1 MKTFAAWQRIR
12 YIAYKETLH
21 IIRDPQTL
29 FFTLFI
35 PIVEMFFL
43 GFAINT
49 NIRDMRT
56 VVVDFCNT
64 QESRRL
70 IEQFE
75 NSGDFHVVERHLS
88 EKDASEA
95 IVAGRA
101 QVGIVIPEDF
111 SRKIQA
117 SQSSPFAVLVDG
129 TVSSIAAEAVNVG
142 NALALRA
149 SLEQVLR
156 ANTLPVESRPRV
168 LFNPDTKSSYF
179 FLPGLMVV
187 MCQMMATVLSA
198 NAIVR
203 EKESGTL
210 EQFYMTPVRRTEVI
224 LGKMIPYIVQTVIEF
239 FLILMV
245 MRVVFQVPIRGY
257 IVLLFA
263 LLIPFTLTMLAFG
276 LLISTKA
283 DTKDAAGQMAMGTI
297 IPSIF
302 LSGYVFPLDS
312 MPASFQVVACF
323 IPTTWLIDAAR
334 GIILRGADFSMLW
347 QHMLVLW
354 SMAIV
359 VTVFAA
365 VRMRKQVV

>member
-1 MKTFAAWQRIR
+1 MNFAAWQRIK
-12 YIAYKETLH
+12 YIAYKEMLH
-21 IIRDPQTL
+21 ILRDPQTL

-35 PIVEMFFL
+35 PIIEMFFL
-43 GFAINT
+43 GYAINT

-70 IEQFE
+70 IDQFE
-75 NSGDFHVVERHLS
+75 HSGDFLIVERCTS
-88 EKDASEA
+88 EQAASNA

-111 SRKIQA
+111 SRKVEAGQT
-117 SQSSPFAVLVDG
+117 SPFSVMVDG
-129 TVSSIAAEAVNVG
+129 TVSSIAAESVNVG

-149 SLEQVLR
+149 SLEQVTR
-156 ANTLPVESRPRV
+156 NRDLPVESRPRI
-168 LFNPDTKSSYF
+168 LFNPDTKSAYF

-210 EQFYMTPVRRTEVI
+210 EQFYMTPVRRGEVI
-224 LGKMIPYIVQTVIEF
+224 LGKMIPYVVQTTIEF
-239 FLILMV
+239 FLILLV
-245 MRVVFQVPIRGY
+245 MHLVFHVPIRGH
-257 IVLLFA
+257 VLLLFA
-263 LLIPFTLTMLAFG
+263 LLLPFTLTMLAFG

-283 DTKDAAGQMAMGTI
+283 ATKDAAGQMAMGTI

-312 MPASFQVVACF
+312 MPPFFQAVSYF

-334 GIILRGADFSMLW
+334 GIILRGADWSMLLR
-347 QHMLVLW
+347 HATALW
-354 SMAIV
+354 LMALV

-365 VRMRKQVV
+365 FRMQKQVV

>member
-1 MKTFAAWQRIR
+1 MNFAAWQRIR
-12 YIAYKETLH
+12 YIAYKEMLH
-21 IIRDPQTL
+21 ILRDPQTL

-70 IEQFE
+70 IDQFE
-75 NSGDFHVVERHLS
+75 HSGDFMVVERCNS
-88 EKDASEA
+88 EKEASQA

-101 QVGIVIPEDF
+101 QVGIVIPEDY
-111 SRKIQA
+111 SRKIEAGQT
-117 SQSSPFAVLVDG
+117 SPFAVLVDG
-129 TVSSIAAEAVNVG
+129 TVSSIAAESVNVG

-149 SLEQVLR
+149 SLQQVLTR
-156 ANTLPVESRPRV
+156 ELPVESRPRV

-210 EQFYMTPVRRTEVI
+210 EQFYMTPVRRGEVI
-224 LGKMIPYIVQTVIEF
+224 LGKMIPYVIQTTIEF
-239 FLILMV
+239 FLILLV
-245 MRVVFQVPIRGY
+245 MRIVFQVPVRGH
-257 IVLLFA
+257 VLLLFA

-312 MPASFQVVACF
+312 MPPFFKGLSYF

-334 GIILRGADFSMLW
+334 GIILRGTELSMLW
-347 QHMLVLW
+347 QHTTALW
-354 SMAIV
+354 TMAIV

>member
-1 MKTFAAWQRIR
+1 MNLAALQRIR
-12 YIAYKETLH
+12 YIAYKEMLH
-21 IIRDPQTL
+21 ILRDPQTL
-29 FFTLFI
+29 FFTLFL

-49 NIRDMRT
+49 NIRDMPT

-75 NSGDFHVVERHLS
+75 NSGDFRVVAKYQSER
-88 EKDASEA
+88 DASQA
-95 IVAGRA
+95 IVAGLA
-101 QVGIVIPEDF
+101 QVAVIIPEDF
-111 SRKIQA
+111 SRKLEA
-117 SQSSPFAVLVDG
+117 SQTSPFSVMVDG
-129 TVSSIAAEAVNVG
+129 TVSSIAAEAINVG

-149 SLEQVLR
+149 SLERVLKEQQ
-156 ANTLPVESRPRV
+156 LPVEARPRV

-210 EQFYMTPVRRTEVI
+210 EQFYMTPVRRSEVI
-224 LGKMIPYIVQTVIEF
+224 LGKMIPYVVQTTIEF
-239 FLILMV
+239 FLILSV
-245 MRVVFQVPIRGY
+245 MRIVFQVPIRGY
-257 IVLLFA
+257 VILLFA

-312 MPASFQVVACF
+312 MPPVFRFLSTF

-334 GIILRGADFSMLW
+334 GIILRGTNMQMLW
-347 QHMLVLW
+347 QHMSALW
-354 SMAIV
+354 AMAII
-359 VTVFAA
+359 VTIFAA
-365 VRMRKQVV
+365 VRMRKSVV

>member
-1 MKTFAAWQRIR
+1 MNLAAWQRIR
-12 YIAYKETLH
+12 FIAYKEMLH
-21 IIRDPQTL
+21 ILRDPQTL

-35 PIVEMFFL
+35 PIIEMFFL

-49 NIRDMRT
+49 NVRDIPT

-75 NSGDFHVVERHLS
+75 HSGDFKVVDRCVS
-88 EKDASEA
+88 EKDAHTL
-95 IVAGRA
+95 IVAGLA

-111 SRKIQA
+111 SRKLEA
-117 SQSSPFAVLVDG
+117 SQTSPFAVLVDG
-129 TVSSIAAEAVNVG
+129 TVSSIAAEAINVG
-142 NALALRA
+142 NALALRS

-156 ANTLPVESRPRV
+156 NQELPMEARPRV

-210 EQFYMTPVRRTEVI
+210 EQFYMTPVRRGEVI
-224 LGKMIPYIVQTVIEF
+224 LGKMIPYVVQTAIEF
-239 FLILMV
+239 FLILLV
-245 MRVVFQVPIRGY
+245 MRTVFQVPIRGY
-257 IVLLFA
+257 VLLLFA

-312 MPASFQVVACF
+312 MPPAFQTFANF

-334 GIILRGADFSMLW
+334 GIILRGTDLSMLW
-347 QHMLVLW
+347 RHTMALW
-354 SMAIV
+354 LMAII
-359 VTVFAA
+359 VTMIAA
-365 VRMRKQVV
+365 VRMRKKV

>member
-1 MKTFAAWQRIR
+1 MNWASLQRIR
-12 YIAYKETLH
+12 YIAYKEMLH
-21 IIRDPQTL
+21 ILRDPQTL

-75 NSGDFHVVERHLS
+75 HSGDFLVVERCMS
-88 EKDASEA
+88 EEQASQA

-101 QVGIVIPEDF
+101 QVGIVIPIDF
-111 SRKIQA
+111 SRKIEAGQT
-117 SQSSPFAVLVDG
+117 SPFAVLVDG
-129 TVSSIAAEAVNVG
+129 TVSSIAAESINVG

-149 SLEQVLR
+149 SLSQLLNNNE
-156 ANTLPVESRPRV
+156 LPVESRPRV

-210 EQFYMTPVRRTEVI
+210 EQFYMTPVRRGEVI
-224 LGKMIPYIVQTVIEF
+224 IGKMIPYVLQTTLEF
-239 FLILMV
+239 FLILIV
-245 MRVVFQVPIRGY
+245 MRTVFQVPIRGH
-257 IVLLFA
+257 VALLFA
-263 LLIPFTLTMLAFG
+263 LLLPFTLTMLAFG

-312 MPASFQVVACF
+312 MPPFFQTISYF

-334 GIILRGADFSMLW
+334 GIILRGTSLSMLW
-347 QHMLVLW
+347 QHAAALW
-354 SMAIV
+354 GMAIL
-359 VTVFAA
+359 VTTFAA
-365 VRMRKQVV
+365 LRMRKQVV

>member
-1 MKTFAAWQRIR
+1 MNLASWQRIR
-12 YIAYKETLH
+12 YIAYKEMLH
-21 IIRDPQTL
+21 ILRDPQTL

-35 PIVEMFFL
+35 PIVELFLL

-49 NIRDMRT
+49 NVRDMRT

-70 IEQFE
+70 IDQFE
-75 NSGDFHVVERHLS
+75 NSGDFKVVERHQS
-88 EKDASEA
+88 EQAAYAS

-111 SRKIQA
+111 SRKIE
-117 SQSSPFAVLVDG
+117 SQQTSPFAVLVDG
-129 TVSSIAAEAVNVG
+129 TVSSVAAESVNVG

-149 SLEQVLR
+149 SLAQVLKGGE
-156 ANTLPVESRPRV
+156 LPVEARPRV
-168 LFNPDTKSSYF
+168 LFNPDTRSAYF

-187 MCQMMATVLSA
+187 MCQMMATILSA

-210 EQFYMTPVRRTEVI
+210 EQFYMTPVRRFEVI
-224 LGKMIPYIVQTVIEF
+224 IGKMIPYVVQTTIEF
-239 FLILMV
+239 GLIMLV
-245 MRVVFQVPIRGY
+245 MTTVFQVPIRGH
-257 IVLLFA
+257 VALLFA
-263 LLIPFTLTMLAFG
+263 LLLPFTLTMLAFG

-283 DTKDAAGQMAMGTI
+283 DTRDAAGQMAMGTI

-312 MPASFQVVACF
+312 MPEIFKTISYF
-323 IPTTWLIDAAR
+323 IPTTWLIDASR
-334 GIILRGADFSMLW
+334 GIILRGTDWSTLW
-347 QHMLVLW
+347 QHATVLW

-359 VTVFAA
+359 VTVIAA

>member
-1 MKTFAAWQRIR
+1 MNLASWQRIR
-12 YIAYKETLH
+12 YIAYKEMLH
-21 IIRDPQTL
+21 ILRDPQTL

-35 PIVEMFFL
+35 PIVELFLL

-49 NIRDMRT
+49 NVRDMRT

-70 IEQFE
+70 IDQFE
-75 NSGDFHVVERHLS
+75 NSGDFKVVERHQS
-88 EKDASEA
+88 EQAAYAS

-101 QVGIVIPEDF
+101 QIGIVIPEDF
-111 SRKIQA
+111 SRKIEAQ
-117 SQSSPFAVLVDG
+117 QTSPFAVLVDG
-129 TVSSIAAEAVNVG
+129 TVSSVAAESVNVG

-149 SLEQVLR
+149 SLAQVLKGGE
-156 ANTLPVESRPRV
+156 LPVEARPRV
-168 LFNPDTKSSYF
+168 LFNPDTRSAYF

-187 MCQMMATVLSA
+187 MCQMMATILSA

-203 EKESGTL
+203 EKETGTL
-210 EQFYMTPVRRTEVI
+210 EQFYMTPVRRFEVI
-224 LGKMIPYIVQTVIEF
+224 IGKMIPYVVQTTIEF
-239 FLILMV
+239 GLIMLV
-245 MRVVFQVPIRGY
+245 MTTVFQVPIRGH
-257 IVLLFA
+257 VALLFA
-263 LLIPFTLTMLAFG
+263 LLLPFTLTMLAFG

-283 DTKDAAGQMAMGTI
+283 DTRDAAGQMAMGTI

-312 MPASFQVVACF
+312 MPDIFKTISYF
-323 IPTTWLIDAAR
+323 IPTTWLIDASR
-334 GIILRGADFSMLW
+334 GIILRGTDWSTLW
-347 QHMLVLW
+347 QHATVLW